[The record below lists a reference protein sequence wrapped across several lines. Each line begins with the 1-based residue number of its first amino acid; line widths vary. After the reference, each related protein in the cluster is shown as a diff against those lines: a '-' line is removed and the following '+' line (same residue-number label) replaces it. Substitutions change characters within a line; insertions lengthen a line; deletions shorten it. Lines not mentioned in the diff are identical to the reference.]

1 MRSIDGRDD
10 GKVEWDESRGCDA
23 SAAFVIRVKPA
34 SQPALGLKSGLL
46 MDNFWPLFFI
56 LESRISAGKSHV
68 YKMK

>member
-10 GKVEWDESRGCDA
+10 GKVEWNESRGCDA

-46 MDNFWPLFFI
+46 MDNFGHCSLFLNREFPQ
-56 LESRISAGKSHV
+56 EKVTSVK
-68 YKMK
+68 